1 MKSKILTFLFLIPII
16 GFASFPVFENYQE
29 NKSETVTLNSNNT
42 HKKNSLNIYAK
53 ISLASFAL
61 TVIFIY
67 VIAGGIG
74 SLMMS
79 GQAIA
84 NYISYSILSF
94 LSGIIFGII
103 SLVKR
108 NKERYY

>member
-1 MKSKILTFLFLIPII
+1 MKSKIFTFLFLIPMI
-16 GFASFPVFENYQE
+16 GFASFPVFENHQE
-29 NKSETVTLNSNNT
+29 NKSETITLNSNNNL
-42 HKKNSLNIYAK
+42 KKKSLNIYAK

-67 VIAGGIG
+67 IIYGGIG
-74 SLMMS
+74 TLILS
-79 GQAIA
+79 GPTIA

-103 SLVKR
+103 SLFK
-108 NKERYY
+108 K